1 MVAPSLKENSTLHNH
16 DVKCNPTKYLENISG
31 CFDSEKKTLRN
42 SVRTRGWL
50 VEGGTQPVVKMD
62 GLSPYKSNG
71 IFDRRWAG
79 ECRPQSGDEK
89 E

>member
-1 MVAPSLKENSTLHNH
+1 MEFRKNRRVAG
-16 DVKCNPTKYLENISG
+16 VK
-31 CFDSEKKTLRN
+31 
-42 SVRTRGWL
+42 
-50 VEGGTQPVVKMD
+50 GGTQPVVKMD

-79 ECRPQSGDEK
+79 ECRPQSGDER

>member
-1 MVAPSLKENSTLHNH
+1 MQPHEIF
-16 DVKCNPTKYLENISG
+16 DVFGKQQRMLRQR
-31 CFDSEKKTLRN
+31 EKKALRN
-42 SVRTRGWL
+42 SVRTGGWL
-50 VEGGTQPVVKMD
+50 VKGGTQPVVKMD

>member
-1 MVAPSLKENSTLHNH
+1 M
-16 DVKCNPTKYLENISG
+16 KCNPTKYLAYLENSNG
-31 CFDSEKKTLRN
+31 CFDNEKKTLRN
-42 SVRTRGWL
+42 SVKTEGWM
-50 VEGGTQPVVKMD
+50 VKGGTQLVVKMD

>member
-1 MVAPSLKENSTLHNH
+1 
-16 DVKCNPTKYLENISG
+16 
-31 CFDSEKKTLRN
+31 
-42 SVRTRGWL
+42 
-50 VEGGTQPVVKMD
+50 MD

-89 E
+89 VKSRGGEYGRKGKRETERERERNRAGKGSPSRWRL

>member
-1 MVAPSLKENSTLHNH
+1 MGAR
-16 DVKCNPTKYLENISG
+16 
-31 CFDSEKKTLRN
+31 KKALRN
-42 SVRTRGWL
+42 SVRARGWL
-50 VEGGTQPVVKMD
+50 AKGSTQPVVKMD

-89 E
+89 VEN

>member
-1 MVAPSLKENSTLHNH
+1 M
-16 DVKCNPTKYLENISG
+16 
-31 CFDSEKKTLRN
+31 
-42 SVRTRGWL
+42 
-50 VEGGTQPVVKMD
+50 EGGTQPVVKMD